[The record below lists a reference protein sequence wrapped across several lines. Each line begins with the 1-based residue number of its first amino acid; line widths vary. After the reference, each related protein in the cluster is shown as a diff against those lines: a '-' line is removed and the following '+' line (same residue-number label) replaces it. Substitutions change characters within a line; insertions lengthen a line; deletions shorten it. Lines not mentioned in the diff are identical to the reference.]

1 MEKCNQ
7 NDLNNQTFSA
17 ISPVPKKA
25 TTAVAQTLTCIIG
38 DVDTAVTVSWKD
50 KDGSPI
56 ANEQDEYT
64 ISPGTVDSGT
74 KKQEATLTI
83 SPNILGKL
91 GSPVTYTCAAK
102 STKYPE
108 SAISADQN
116 VVLTFL
122 VLGRCRFHQV

>member
-1 MEKCNQ
+1 MEKFNQ
-7 NDLNNQTFSA
+7 TDLNKHHISA

-56 ANEQDEYT
+56 ADRQVGYT

-83 SPNILGKL
+83 SPNILSKL

-102 STKYPE
+102 SVQYSE
-108 SAISADQN
+108 SATSADQN
-116 VVLTFL
+116 VVVTFL
-122 VLGRCRFHQV
+122 ELGRC